1 MLSSAHRFRSLFKF
15 RGVQKVIAMD
25 LTTLRE
31 DYEVGELS
39 EATIKQDPLFQFQDW
54 LSEAIARKDIIEP
67 NAMSI
72 ATCTKSLSLI
82 SFVLLLFTT
91 M

>member
-15 RGVQKVIAMD
+15 RGIQKVIAMD

-39 EATIKQDPLFQFQDW
+39 EATIKQKIQ
-54 LSEAIARKDIIEP
+54 EIIYQIQPKNKEQ
-67 NAMSI
+67 I
-72 ATCTKSLSLI
+72 EFIEEL
-82 SFVLLLFTT
+82 
-91 M
+91 